1 MYRASRYHPADAPTR
16 ATSAVPLRAS
26 HVTGSCPVTRIL
38 GIDLGSKR
46 IGLAIAD
53 RGIGIARP
61 LATIGRG
68 AAMDE
73 DVAALARVCRE
84 QAVSEIVIGLPIE
97 ASGTEG
103 PMAEGARAWAT
114 AVGAGLA
121 IPVVLRD
128 ERLSSFEAE
137 RRMGRM
143 PRGRSGGPPSRTQR
157 NAYRARID
165 REAASV
171 ILQDELDAR
180 RDAGAPVAVPAAGNA
195 GSDGQEDG

>member
-1 MYRASRYHPADAPTR
+1 M
-16 ATSAVPLRAS
+16 
-26 HVTGSCPVTRIL
+26 TRIL

-53 RGIGIARP
+53 AGIGIARP

-68 AAMDE
+68 DSVDD

-84 QAVSEIVIGLPIE
+84 QSVTELVVGLPIE
-97 ASGTEG
+97 ASGAEG
-103 PMAEGARAWAT
+103 PMAEGAREWAA

-180 RDAGAPVAVPAAGNA
+180 RAAGAPVAAPAAGSA
-195 GSDGQEDG
+195 GGDRQEDR